1 MVRGAALGLTG
12 DCAPAF
18 AIWLTVITGL
28 ETRIGYAVEPLSN
41 AVFAADRPCI
51 FEEND
56 GTRSAV
62 EEMMAPALQYQRTA
76 AISLKSKDAYTLR
89 EMRMRA
95 EDRRPALTIV
105 RADQN
110 GKNDTLFR
118 EIAGAEPTA
127 PLDVRKSIPEPLQA
141 SHLWVKG
148 MEAAVDWWGAMFR
161 LAFGIGRAS
170 SFPSANSS
178 PESQGSLVA
187 LEAPLPEVVAPQS
200 SSSGSGT
207 DSKWVPT
214 VQRKNGRRSKA
225 LAERDRSVKGGR
237 RRKAKAKAKSRYS
250 RRRAA

>member
-1 MVRGAALGLTG
+1 LK
-12 DCAPAF
+12 
-18 AIWLTVITGL
+18 
-28 ETRIGYAVEPLSN
+28 
-41 AVFAADRPCI
+41 
-51 FEEND
+51 END
-56 GTRSAV
+56 GTHSAV
-62 EEMMAPALQYQRTA
+62 PADRGYFAEIQG
-76 AISLKSKDAYTLR
+76 AYTLR
-89 EMRMRA
+89 EMRMRS
-95 EDRRPALTIV
+95 EDIRPALTIV
-105 RADQN
+105 RAEQN

-127 PLDVRKSIPEPLQA
+127 PRDVRKSIPEPLQA

-178 PESQGSLVA
+178 RESQGSLVA
-187 LEAPLPEVVAPQS
+187 LEAPLPEVVAPQSS

-225 LAERDRSVKGGR
+225 VAERDRSVKGGR